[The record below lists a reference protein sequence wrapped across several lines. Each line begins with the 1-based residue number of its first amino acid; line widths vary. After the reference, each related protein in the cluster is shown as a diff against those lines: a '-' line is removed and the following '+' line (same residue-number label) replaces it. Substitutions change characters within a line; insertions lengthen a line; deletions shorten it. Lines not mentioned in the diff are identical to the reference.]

1 MQTNNMMLNQLIQNS
16 SLLHN
21 STNSNSATNGS
32 NQSHAEQLYDEQKS
46 KKLFTSDLDQTEVV
60 FANQQHNQQQFNN
73 SHAYNPTQ
81 TQTSSSNSSTAPTP
95 TPVHHQQQ
103 YFNSTDPNNMSKFT
117 SPSTSPPPPHVQPY
131 QNGSVM
137 TNGNHRSLSKSPIR
151 TVNGQDGICEEVGG
165 NVERRH
171 AEKMEYAFERAK
183 LSLNITFD
191 DKTSRFVESLISN
204 TDTANK
210 LTEEL
215 IQYGLVSEV
224 SANHY
229 R

>member
-21 STNSNSATNGS
+21 NNNNSANNGS
-32 NQSHAEQLYDEQKS
+32 YQSHTEQLYDELKS
-46 KKLFTSDLDQTEVV
+46 KKLFTNDNDQTEVA
-60 FANQQHNQQQFNN
+60 FTNQQQQQQYNN
-73 SHAYNPTQ
+73 SHV
-81 TQTSSSNSSTAPTP
+81 SSSNSSTAPTP
-95 TPVHHQQQ
+95 TPVHHNQQQ
-103 YFNSTDPNNMSKFT
+103 YFNNNSDSSNAMSKYT
-117 SPSTSPPPPHVQPY
+117 SPSTSPPPPHVQSYP
-131 QNGSVM
+131 NGSNVM

-151 TVNGQDGICEEVGG
+151 TVNGQDGISEETGG

-191 DKTSRFVESLISN
+191 DKTSRFVESFISN

-224 SANHY
+224 SVY
-229 R
+229 G